1 MAAASLTRGDHAHRR
16 QWRYTWEALGHLPLL
31 RLYVFPLPAHPG
43 AVPSDPRADLRLD
56 GSLLILSFSLAG
68 KDASLRVPVPR
79 VLVDPSA
86 PVECRAAG
94 DHVEARLALV
104 LPVDHPVVAAA
115 FPPAPGTEQQPA
127 PLTLRDGESSVCCLP
142 PVTEAGLHKV
152 FVSSRLCR

>member
-1 MAAASLTRGDHAHRR
+1 VAAAASLTPGHHAHRR

-31 RLYVFPLPAHPG
+31 RLYLFPLPAHPD
-43 AVPSDPRADLRLD
+43 AVPSDPRLD

-94 DHVEARLALV
+94 DHVEVRLA
-104 LPVDHPVVAAA
+104 VDHPVAAAA
-115 FPPAPGTEQQPA
+115 FPPAPGTERPA
-127 PLTLRDGESSVCCLP
+127 PLTLLLAMPEASEIDSRTTKVEWDMEDF
-142 PVTEAGLHKV
+142 PVLL
-152 FVSSRLCR
+152 SSRWIFD